1 MSDGAFEKSFD
12 GFDSDDSVLDTH
24 YMPEEDDDSDSL
36 SSESCL
42 DCSNKNKKRKSL
54 SKIQGIKKKFITKY
68 TTYFIIIEI
77 IYLLANIIYIN
88 YYIMW

>member
-54 SKIQGIKKKFITKY
+54 SKIQGIKKNSLPNILHILSLVKLFIYWQTLF
-68 TTYFIIIEI
+68 T
-77 IYLLANIIYIN
+77 
-88 YYIMW
+88 